1 MEAVFEGAAARK
13 AGCELGEAVSE
24 ILSESLVVGDAGE
37 AVAGVAGESSE
48 AHRGRLLEYDRD
60 AAAGGVFDGL
70 LGLVVETVVTET
82 ASEGQNGNG
91 ECRCV
96 NGR

>member
-1 MEAVFEGAAARK
+1 MVAAVEAVFEGARK
-13 AGCELGEAVSE
+13 AGSGLGEAVGE

-48 AHRGRLLEYDRD
+48 AHRGRLLEFDRD

-70 LGLVVETVVTET
+70 LGLVVELVVFET
-82 ASEGQNGNG
+82 ASEGQDGK
-91 ECRCV
+91 R
-96 NGR
+96 